1 MIEEHAPQAEIITI
15 YTGESLSQEQVNT
28 ATESLS
34 TKFENIEIEVV
45 YGGQPH
51 YEYLVAVE

>member
-1 MIEEHAPQAEIITI
+1 
-15 YTGESLSQEQVNT
+15 TGESLSQEQVNT